1 MKRVNN
7 VSKLILVALLV
18 ACTEEVTPP
27 SIDNIED
34 KLVVN
39 SVITPYLEEIA
50 VEVSLSKKAFGVI
63 DQFGPSDIIT
73 NALVV
78 LSNGTVQ
85 VTLPFD
91 FVTDQYVIA
100 TSTFPI
106 EEGVTYRLEVTA
118 GERSVFAETTLP
130 QKVTEVES
138 LSFNPNTDF
147 LDVSWI
153 DISTDENFYRVA
165 GFGNLEDDFGG
176 YQNTF
181 FFDSD
186 EFVSDVNRDGERISA
201 RGEGFLFGGSY
212 ESIEVKII
220 SSDEMYFT
228 YFEILSNY
236 IEDDPFA
243 DPVRL
248 PSNIVGGIGLFSAVQ
263 VSEFTVEL

>member
-1 MKRVNN
+1 MKGFNKI
-7 VSKLILVALLV
+7 SKLILAVMLF
-18 ACTEEVTPP
+18 ACVEEVTPP

-39 SVITPYLEEIA
+39 SVISPYLENIS
-50 VEVSLSKKAFGVI
+50 VEVSLSEKAFGII
-63 DQFGPSDIIT
+63 DSFGSDIIS
-73 NALVV
+73 NATVV
-78 LSNGTVQ
+78 LSNGTSE

-91 FVTDQYVIA
+91 FTTDQYVIP
-100 TSTFPI
+100 TTTFPI
-106 EEGVTYRLEVTA
+106 EEGVTYRLEVSA
-118 GERSVFAETTLP
+118 GGRSVSAEATLP
-130 QKVTEVES
+130 QKIGELES
-138 LSFNPNTDF
+138 LDF
-147 LDVSWI
+147 SAGTEILNVSWI
-153 DISTDENFYRVA
+153 DIPGEENFYRVA

-176 YQNTF
+176 YQNSF

-186 EFVSDVNRDGERISA
+186 EFVSDINRDGERISA

-220 SSDEMYFT
+220 SCDEMYFD
-228 YFEILSNY
+228 YFEILSIF

-248 PSNIVGGIGLFSAVQ
+248 PSNIEGGLGLFSAVQ